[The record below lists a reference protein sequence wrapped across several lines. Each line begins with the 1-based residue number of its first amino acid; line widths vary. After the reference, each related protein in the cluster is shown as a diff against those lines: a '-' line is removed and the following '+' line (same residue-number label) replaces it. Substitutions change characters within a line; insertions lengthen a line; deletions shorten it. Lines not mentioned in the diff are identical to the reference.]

1 MNKIKCTIT
10 HIHPHTVYIYIMH
23 TCTTMF
29 SCTTMYTSIP
39 KFPLSQTFEHCPFFG
54 PLSQAWLD
62 FQSPLDAP
70 WVHRMGGK
78 IWLCKTWHWNLWNN
92 PVYLS
97 RIIHTWKIFSIS
109 FLAEYPATFRFFM
122 SLSFHILY
130 IYMYICI
137 QIYIQPYSI
146 ELDNWWHTFWNPN
159 FWFEKTPRQRLW
171 GMVHFWWKQR
181 GQKLMILKLSS
192 PFSNGV
198 SIDQNWWYVLLGY
211 GIKYL
216 WYDQYWWYLCFH
228 MLVNS
233 SQN

>member
-1 MNKIKCTIT
+1 M
-10 HIHPHTVYIYIMH
+10 HIYIYICIYIYRYIYIYIDIWIILNIQLHTYIHILYIYIYIMH

-130 IYMYICI
+130 IYVHMYTNI
-137 QIYIQPYSI
+137 
-146 ELDNWWHTFWNPN
+146 HTA
-159 FWFEKTPRQRLW
+159 L
-171 GMVHFWWKQR
+171 
-181 GQKLMILKLSS
+181 
-192 PFSNGV
+192 
-198 SIDQNWWYVLLGY
+198 
-211 GIKYL
+211 
-216 WYDQYWWYLCFH
+216 
-228 MLVNS
+228 
-233 SQN
+233 

>member
-1 MNKIKCTIT
+1 MHIYIYRDTYIYRHMNNIKYTIT

-78 IWLCKTWHWNLWNN
+78 IWLYKTWHWNLWNN

-97 RIIHTWKIFSIS
+97 RIIHTWKICSIS

-130 IYMYICI
+130 ICTYVYKYTYSLIALNWTIGGIHSEI
-137 QIYIQPYSI
+137 QIFGLKRLQGNGYGEWFIFDENNGARS
-146 ELDNWWHTFWNPN
+146 WWSWSSAAPSPMGYLLTKIDGMYF
-159 FWFEKTPRQRLW
+159 W
-171 GMVHFWWKQR
+171 GME
-181 GQKLMILKLSS
+181 
-192 PFSNGV
+192 
-198 SIDQNWWYVLLGY
+198 
-211 GIKYL
+211 
-216 WYDQYWWYLCFH
+216 
-228 MLVNS
+228 
-233 SQN
+233 